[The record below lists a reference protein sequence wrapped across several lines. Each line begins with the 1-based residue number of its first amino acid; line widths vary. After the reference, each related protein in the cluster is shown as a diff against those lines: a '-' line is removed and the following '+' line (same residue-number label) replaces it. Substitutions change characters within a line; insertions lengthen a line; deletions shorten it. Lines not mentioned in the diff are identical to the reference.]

1 MSAVQIVRPG
11 MFTTIQDRGRWGFQR
26 WGVPVSG
33 PMDAW
38 SARLANRLVGNAD
51 AMALLE
57 VTLLGPEFSLGREG
71 WIAVTGARFDVEIGG
86 QLHRSPFVARVRR
99 DVLVRFAS
107 RQHGTRAYVAFDG
120 GLAVP
125 PTLESASTHVRA
137 GLGGVAGRA
146 LRAGDRITLGPPG
159 LGRFDERPIDGR
171 LPEVPKPGTG
181 DTAMLDVLAG
191 ASDDWM
197 TEAVSALCATTF
209 VVSADSDRM
218 GYRLTGGQ
226 AAWPKGRSALLSHPV
241 ALGAVQLPAG
251 GDPILL
257 MADRQTTGG
266 YAQIAALTR
275 ASRSLAGQLGPG
287 DRVAFRSTSWS
298 DAREA
303 HHRSEAALDAI
314 APEVRA

>member
-1 MSAVQIVRPG
+1 VSAVQIVRPG
-11 MFTTIQDRGRWGFQR
+11 MLTTIQDRGRWGFQH

-57 VTLLGPEFSLGREG
+57 VTLRGPEFSLTREG

-86 QLHRSPFVARVRR
+86 RSQRSPFVARIPR
-99 DVLVRFAS
+99 DVLVRFGS
-107 RQHGTRAYVAFDG
+107 RQDGTRAYVAFDG

-146 LRAGDRITLGPPG
+146 LRAGDGIPLGPPG
-159 LGRFDERPIDGR
+159 IGRFDERQIDSR

-181 DTAMLDVLAG
+181 DTAILDVLAG
-191 ASDDWM
+191 GPDDWT

-209 VVSADSDRM
+209 LVSADSDRM

-226 AAWPKGRSALLSHPV
+226 AAWPEGRSALLSHPV

-266 YAQIAALTR
+266 YPQIATVITADLP
-275 ASRSLAGQLGPG
+275 LAGQLAPG
-287 DRVAFRSTSWS
+287 DWIDFALCTRL
-298 DAREA
+298 EA
-303 HHRSEAALDAI
+303 IAALREQEEAFG
-314 APEVRA
+314 AG

>member
-1 MSAVQIVRPG
+1 MSAVEIVRPG

-38 SARLANRLVGNAD
+38 SARLANRLVGNPD
-51 AMALLE
+51 GTALLE
-57 VTLLGPEFSLGREG
+57 VTLRGPEFSLLRDG
-71 WIAVTGARFDVEIGG
+71 WIGVTGARFDVEIGG
-86 QLHRSPFVARVRR
+86 RQWRSPFVARALR
-99 DVLVRFAS
+99 DAVVRFGS
-107 RQHGTRAYVAFDG
+107 RQDGTRAYVAFDG
-120 GLAVP
+120 GLAIT
-125 PTLESASTHVRA
+125 PTLDSASTHVRA
-137 GLGGVAGRA
+137 GLGGVGGRA
-146 LRAGDRITLGPPG
+146 LRAGDRIPLGPPG
-159 LGRFDERPIDGR
+159 VRRLEERQIDSG
-171 LPEVPKPGTG
+171 LPAVPKPGTG
-181 DTAMLDVLAG
+181 DTATLDVLVG
-191 ASDDWM
+191 GSDDW
-197 TEAVSALCATTF
+197 TTAAVSALCATTF

-226 AAWPKGRSALLSHPV
+226 AAWPEGRSALLSHPV

-287 DRVAFRSTSWS
+287 DRIAFRSTSWS

-303 HHRSEAALDAI
+303 HHRSEAALDAL